1 MDSVTNHFHNW
12 FGLVLFAVVY
22 GVFIAF
28 IPFYRK
34 SQRKPSGAYLAFVLA
49 FVLEMFGMPMSMY
62 VLAWIFGHRLP
73 DGILRG
79 HTLNAYIG
87 DWGMYIGAVISLSGV
102 APVVVGW
109 HAIHAHHWSKEAGQ
123 GGLVTSG
130 ICRFIRNPQF
140 AGFLLITLS
149 MMFEWTTVTLLIMW
163 PVLVWIYFRLA
174 RREERDMEAEFGEWF
189 LDYRERT
196 GMFLSRLRG
205 RRPSAPHPTV
215 ARPRSA
221 PLPDEYHA
229 GPMTA
234 HI

>member
-1 MDSVTNHFHNW
+1 MDSVTSHFHNW

-109 HAIHAHHWSKEAGQ
+109 HAIHAH
-123 GGLVTSG
+123 
-130 ICRFIRNPQF
+130 
-140 AGFLLITLS
+140 
-149 MMFEWTTVTLLIMW
+149 
-163 PVLVWIYFRLA
+163 
-174 RREERDMEAEFGEWF
+174 
-189 LDYRERT
+189 
-196 GMFLSRLRG
+196 
-205 RRPSAPHPTV
+205 
-215 ARPRSA
+215 
-221 PLPDEYHA
+221 
-229 GPMTA
+229 
-234 HI
+234 